1 MSIGDWFAVVVL
13 GLFGIGVAAVVGLLL
28 VEWLIKKSGGWH

>member
-13 GLFGIGVAAVVGLLL
+13 GLMAVSAIIYGAV
-28 VEWLIKKSGGWH
+28 WLIAFWTEKSGGWH